1 MMDFF
6 ILRFLLSTFFIS
18 LLILAILLTKK
29 IFYNHMS
36 KQTHYKI
43 WYFLLIP
50 LIVLVFPRNF
60 FTSMEITQRIK
71 SLFYIKRD
79 VTLKNEGISGLNVP
93 HESNTDLL
101 HDFAV
106 SVNKTP
112 DFIYHA
118 FIIIWVIGILF
129 FIGIAIYANY
139 QIYQLKRSA
148 TIITNQQINE
158 MLEVC
163 KEAVGVRKKVKLKE
177 SPLFTSPVTFGL
189 LQPYILLPKN
199 NQEKFLINDLKYIFL
214 HELTHHKN
222 KDVFINYIL
231 LLLQLIY
238 WFNPFVWRALKS
250 IRIDREVACDA
261 SVLNILDESKYIEY
275 GQTIIHFAD
284 KVNGGNYDHFVSGM
298 GGTKNQM
305 KQRIQNIV
313 CYSKDSSLLK
323 WKSKIICTI
332 LGIFVLCLL
341 PFTTSTASFEDVY
354 HFTEENAIYEDLS
367 VYFYGYDGSFVLYD
381 ASKKQYQIYN
391 REISERRVSPNST
404 YKIYSALFALETNV
418 ISPTDS
424 EQIWDEIEYPY
435 PEWNRDHN
443 LFTAMS
449 SSVNW
454 YFQNMDHKVG
464 KKQLQY
470 YIDNIE
476 YGNQNLSGNSGS
488 FWIESSLKISPI
500 EQVQLL
506 YNLDNNSFNFKEET
520 IRTVKNTIFI
530 EEQANARLYGKTG
543 TGMVN
548 GKNISGWFIGFVE
561 KDDDTYYFAVNIRD
575 ENGNINGSKAAEIAN
590 QILHDKKIY

>member
-6 ILRFLLSTFFIS
+6 ILRFLFSTFFIS

-50 LIVLVFPRNF
+50 LIALVFPGNF

-79 VTLKNEGISGLNVP
+79 VTLKNEEISGLNVP

-101 HDFAV
+101 HDFAI

-118 FIIIWVIGILF
+118 IIIIWVIGILF

-139 QIYQLKRSA
+139 QIYQLKKSA
-148 TIITNQQINE
+148 TTITNKQISE
-158 MLEVC
+158 ILEKC
-163 KEAVGVRKKVKLKE
+163 KEAVGVRRKIRLKE
-177 SPLFTSPVTFGL
+177 STLFTSPVTFGL

-199 NQEKFLINDLKYIFL
+199 TKEKFSTNDLKYIFL

-222 KDVFINYIL
+222 KDVVANYIM

-238 WFNPFVWRALKS
+238 WFNPLVWNALKS

-261 SVLNILDESKYIEY
+261 SVLNILNESKYIEY

-284 KVNGGNYDHFVSGM
+284 KVNGKNYGHFVSGI
-298 GGTKNQM
+298 GGAKKQM
-305 KQRIQNIV
+305 KLRIQNIV
-313 CYSKDSSLLK
+313 CYSKDSPLLK
-323 WKSKIICTI
+323 WKSKVICTVF
-332 LGIFVLCLL
+332 GIFVLCLL
-341 PFTTSTASFEDVY
+341 PFTTSIASFEDVY
-354 HFTEENAIYEDLS
+354 HFTEKNAIYEDLS
-367 VYFYGYDGSFVLYD
+367 AYFNGYDGSFVLYD
-381 ASKKQYQIYN
+381 ATKKQYQIYN
-391 REISERRVSPNST
+391 RAMSEQRVSPNST

-418 ISPTDS
+418 ISPTDN

-454 YFQNMDHKVG
+454 YFQKIDHKIG

-476 YGNQNLSGNSGS
+476 YGNQNLSEDLDS

-506 YNLDNNSFNFKEET
+506 YKLDNNSFNFNEQI
-520 IRTVKNTIFI
+520 IRTVKNSIFI
-530 EEQANARLYGKTG
+530 EEKTHARLFGKTG

-548 GKNISGWFIGFVE
+548 GRNISGWFIGFVE
-561 KDDDTYYFAVNIRD
+561 KDDHTYYFAVNIQG
-575 ENGNINGSKAAEIAN
+575 ENGNTNGSKAAEIAN
-590 QILHDKKIY
+590 QILHDKEIY